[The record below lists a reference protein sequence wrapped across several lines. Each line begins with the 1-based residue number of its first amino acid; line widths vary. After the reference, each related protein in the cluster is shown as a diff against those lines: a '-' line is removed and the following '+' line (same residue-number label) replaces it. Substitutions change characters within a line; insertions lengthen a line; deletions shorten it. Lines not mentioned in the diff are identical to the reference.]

1 MRISTNMIFDQQVR
15 GITDS
20 QASWLKVGEQLS
32 SGRRV
37 TNPSDDPIAA
47 SRAVVLS
54 QTQQKG
60 SQYALARTFAEQGLS
75 LEENALKG
83 VTSSIQSAQTLIIN
97 GSTGTLSDDDRG
109 SIATQ
114 LEGIRAQLLNQAN
127 SQDANGRYI
136 FAGYKTDSAP
146 FVDGAGT
153 GVTYTGGTEAITQKV
168 DTSRTM
174 TVAHT
179 GDNVFMSI
187 TSNATKEPDGS
198 ASETGR
204 YIFAGYKTDSAP
216 FVDGAGTGVTY
227 TGGTEA
233 ITQKVDTSRTMT
245 VAHTGDNVFMSIT
258 SNATK
263 EPDGSAS
270 ETNLF
275 KMLDSAIAAL
285 KVPQNDA
292 DDATKKT
299 FQDAMD
305 KTNRGLGNALNNVLT
320 VRAEIG
326 TQLSEIDTL
335 NAQGDDRDVIYNSQ
349 MSDLVNVDYTEAAS
363 SYTMQQTAL
372 QASYKTFTDM
382 SKMSLFK
389 MNS

>member
-1 MRISTNMIFDQQVR
+1 MRISTNMIFEQQVR

-47 SRAVVLS
+47 SRAVVLT
-54 QTQQKG
+54 QTQQQG
-60 SQYALARTFAEQGLS
+60 EQYALARTFAEQGLA
-75 LEENALKG
+75 LEDNTLKG
-83 VTSSIQSAQTLIIN
+83 VTTAITAAQTLIVN

-114 LEGIRAQLLNQAN
+114 LEGVRAQLLNLAN
-127 SQDANGRYI
+127 SKDANGRYI

-146 FVDGAGT
+146 FVDTAGT
-153 GVTYTGGTEAITQKV
+153 GVSYAGGTEAITQKV

-179 GDNVFMSI
+179 GDSI
-187 TSNATKEPDGS
+187 
-198 ASETGR
+198 
-204 YIFAGYKTDSAP
+204 
-216 FVDGAGTGVTY
+216 
-227 TGGTEA
+227 
-233 ITQKVDTSRTMT
+233 
-245 VAHTGDNVFMSIT
+245 FMSIT

-285 KVPQNDA
+285 KVPQDDA
-292 DDATKKT
+292 DAATKQT
-299 FQDAMD
+299 FQNAMD
-305 KTNRGLGNALNNVLT
+305 KTNRGLGNALNNVSS
-320 VRAEIG
+320 VQSEIG
-326 TQLSEIDTL
+326 TQLGEIDTL
-335 NAQGDDRDVIYNSQ
+335 NAQGDDRKVIYSSQ
-349 MSDLVNVDYTEAAS
+349 MSDLVNVDLTEAAS

-382 SKMSLFK
+382 SKMSLFQ

>member
-1 MRISTNMIFDQQVR
+1 MRISTNMIFNQQVR

-54 QTQQKG
+54 QTQSQS
-60 SQYALARTFAEQGLS
+60 SQYALARTFADQGLS

-83 VTSSIQSAQTLIIN
+83 VTGSIQDAQTLIVS

-153 GVTYTGGTEAITQKV
+153 GVSYVGGTDAITQKV
-168 DTSRTM
+168 DSSRSM
-174 TVAHT
+174 TVGHT
-179 GDNVFMSI
+179 GDDIFM
-187 TSNATKEPDGS
+187 
-198 ASETGR
+198 
-204 YIFAGYKTDSAP
+204 
-216 FVDGAGTGVTY
+216 
-227 TGGTEA
+227 A
-233 ITQKVDTSRTMT
+233 IT
-245 VAHTGDNVFMSIT
+245 G
-258 SNATK
+258 NATK

-275 KMLDSAIAAL
+275 AMLDSAIAAL
-285 KVPQNDA
+285 KVPQDDA
-292 DDATKKT
+292 DAATRQT

-305 KTNRGLGNALNNVLT
+305 KTNRGLGNSLNNVLT
-320 VRAEIG
+320 VRSEIG
-326 TQLSEIDTL
+326 TQLSELDTL
-335 NAQGDDRDVIYNSQ
+335 DAQGDDRNVIYSSQ
-349 MSDLVNVDYTEAAS
+349 MSDLVDVDYTQAIS

-372 QASYKTFTDM
+372 QASYKTYTDM
-382 SKMSLFK
+382 SKMSLFQL
-389 MNS
+389 NS

>member
-1 MRISTNMIFDQQVR
+1 MRISTNMIFAQQVR

-198 ASETGR
+198 ASET
-204 YIFAGYKTDSAP
+204 
-216 FVDGAGTGVTY
+216 
-227 TGGTEA
+227 
-233 ITQKVDTSRTMT
+233 
-245 VAHTGDNVFMSIT
+245 
-258 SNATK
+258 
-263 EPDGSAS
+263 
-270 ETNLF
+270 NLF